1 LIRYLNHLYG
11 RYRCI
16 IKIGGRSVKNVT
28 GIIFS
33 TCYDDILM
41 SLTKERPISTV
52 PFGGRYRLI
61 DFALSNMVNTGIRT
75 VGIVTPQNYRSLL
88 DHIRSGKDWFL
99 DRKSG
104 GLFILPSSKSGEE
117 GPGPDSLLKDM
128 LYNLDFLR
136 KSRDEYVI
144 ISSCNIVMNANYRE
158 ALNFH
163 ISNDNDITLI
173 YKEERSRD
181 NEREDVLLIDQAED
195 RRVRAVLRSDKDKLY
210 RASKT
215 LLDIAIINRE
225 LLIEILKGHDGQ
237 ENINFFELLGRLV
250 DKLRIYALEFRGYTG
265 RILSINSYFQH
276 SMDLLNPRVRTEL
289 FMKRDKIHTK
299 ITDNPPTRYGE
310 NALVANSLVGSGCKI
325 DGQVE
330 NSILFREAE
339 IGKGSVVM
347 NSIIMQKN
355 IIGKDVLLENVILD
369 KFVTIKDG
377 TILRGEED
385 NPLTIDKGAII
396 GPEEVSHEKYNLRS
410 G

>member
-1 LIRYLNHLYG
+1 LYG

>member
-1 LIRYLNHLYG
+1 
-11 RYRCI
+11 
-16 IKIGGRSVKNVT
+16 VKNVT

>member
-1 LIRYLNHLYG
+1 M
-11 RYRCI
+11 
-16 IKIGGRSVKNVT
+16 KNVT

-173 YKEERSRD
+173 YKEERLKEND
-181 NEREDVLLIDQAED
+181 REDVLLIEQAED
-195 RRVRAVLRSDKDKLY
+195 RRVTAVLCNEKESLY
-210 RASKT
+210 RAGKV

-225 LLIEILKGHDGQ
+225 LLIEILKDYDGQ
-237 ENINFFELLGRLV
+237 EKPNFFELLGQLV
-250 DKLRIYALEFRGYTG
+250 DELRIYALEFRGYTG

-299 ITDNPPTRYGE
+299 ITDNPPTKYGE

-325 DGQVE
+325 DGHVK

-339 IGKGSVVM
+339 IGKGSVVN

-355 IIGKDVLLENVILD
+355 IIGESVLLENVILD

-377 TILRGEED
+377 TILRGEKD

>member
-1 LIRYLNHLYG
+1 M
-11 RYRCI
+11 
-16 IKIGGRSVKNVT
+16 KNVT

>member
-1 LIRYLNHLYG
+1 M
-11 RYRCI
+11 
-16 IKIGGRSVKNVT
+16 KNVT

-104 GLFILPSSKSGEE
+104 GLFILPSGNNTEESSGSN
-117 GPGPDSLLKDM
+117 SLLRDM
-128 LYNLDFLR
+128 LNNLDFLR
-136 KSRDEYVI
+136 KSRDEYIV
-144 ISSCNIVMNANYRE
+144 ISSCNIVMNTNYRE

-173 YKEERSRD
+173 YKEERLKEND
-181 NEREDVLLIDQAED
+181 REDVLLIEQAED
-195 RRVRAVLRSDKDKLY
+195 RRVTAVLCNEKESLY
-210 RASKT
+210 RAGKV

-225 LLIEILKGHDGQ
+225 LLIEILKDYDGQ
-237 ENINFFELLGRLV
+237 EKPNFFELLGQLV
-250 DKLRIYALEFRGYTG
+250 DELRIYALEFRGYTG

-299 ITDNPPTRYGE
+299 ITDNPPTKYGE

-325 DGQVE
+325 DGHVK

-339 IGKGSVVM
+339 IGKGSVVN

-355 IIGKDVLLENVILD
+355 IIGESVLLENVILD

-377 TILRGEED
+377 TILRGEKD

-396 GPEEVSHEKYNLRS
+396 GPEEVSHEKYNLPS